1 MNAIRLYAR
10 YIGVSIRSQMEY
22 RASFAMQTL
31 AHFLLTGIDFVA
43 LWALFE
49 RFDTIQGW
57 SLYEVCVFYG
67 MISVAFA
74 INDALTRGF
83 DRFPHLLKQGDFDR
97 YLLRPRSTLLQLF
110 GYELR
115 LTRFGRFAQAWI
127 VLLFGL
133 RHLDIPLTLPK
144 LALIAWTMFGAVC
157 LFMGLLLLQATFA
170 FWTTESLEIM
180 NTLTYGGIETA
191 QYPLAIY
198 HEWFR
203 KFFTFLVPLGCV
215 NYFPLLLL
223 LNRYDPARDPAWLY
237 ALSPAAG
244 IAFLF
249 AGVLAW
255 RVGLRHYASTGS

>member
-1 MNAIRLYAR
+1 MNSLRLYAR
-10 YIGVSIRSQMEY
+10 YIGISIRSQMEY
-22 RASFAMQTL
+22 RASFLLQTV
-31 AHFLLTGIDFVA
+31 AHFLLTGIDIVA
-43 LWALFE
+43 VWALFE
-49 RFDTIQGW
+49 RFDSIQGW

-67 MISVAFA
+67 MISAAFS

-83 DRFPHLLKQGDFDR
+83 DIFPRLLKQGDFDR
-97 YLLRPRSTLLQLF
+97 YLLRPRGTLLQLF

-115 LTRFGRFAQAWI
+115 LSRIGRFSQASLA
-127 VLLFGL
+127 LLFGL
-133 RHLDIPLTLPK
+133 SHLHIAISLPNI
-144 LALIAWTMFGAVC
+144 ALIAWTMGGAVC
-157 LFMGLLLLQATFA
+157 LFMGLLLFQATFA

-198 HEWFR
+198 HAWFR
-203 KFFTFLVPLGCV
+203 KFFTFIVPLGCV

-223 LNRYDPARDPAWLY
+223 LNRYDPASDPAWLY

-244 IAFLF
+244 VVFLF
-249 AGVLAW
+249 AGILAW